1 MSDEFIGAVVNGYE
15 VLSLIGVGGMA
26 RVYLARQQS
35 MNRQVALKVLPMQ
48 FVSDD
53 TYLQRFHREVKIV
66 SQLEHAHIVPVYD
79 YGEYQGQ
86 PYIVMRYMAGG
97 SVDDMLEK
105 GIIPL
110 TRIETILAEIAP
122 ALDHA
127 HAKGVLHRDLK
138 PSNVLLDESGS
149 AFLSDFGI
157 ARLNEGHGVTIT
169 TQGVVG
175 TPSYMSPEQAQGKDM
190 DGRSDIY
197 SLGVMLFELAT
208 GRRPFEADTPYSIA
222 VMQVTTPPP
231 SPRVYNADI
240 PPAVERVILRALSK
254 DPQERP
260 ARAVELVEA
269 LRHAMREGDAEPPE
283 YARPVVPPAP
293 VYAPPQPPPASVAP
307 RYVTPQPNYN
317 AAPVYAPPIMSS
329 ANYTGKLISPQKP
342 RKNRAWTGAVIGGG
356 IGCLFLIVVAIIGMM
371 AISVL
376 LPDRAADNPTS
387 TPSAAPPVAAP
398 PTQANPIRTPIS
410 GTPTPT
416 LDPTSEAARATLLAR
431 QTTAAT
437 PAAPAFPTS
446 SSGGQGGSSSAATP
460 TVATRS
466 VNLNAGVR
474 ELGGTI
480 VYSDQRGGY
489 FQIIELDL
497 ATGRERQLTAGSY
510 DSSYPIISPDGRWI
524 AFQSNRDGNF
534 EIYIMNRNGGELL
547 RLTNNSVMDRLPG
560 WSPNSEWVVYSSDVR
575 GDGTFDILRTR
586 RDGSVTEVLL
596 TGNERQSHPR
606 YSPDGLS
613 IVYTTG
619 ADLLDARSWEIAR
632 LDTQTGQIT
641 RLTNNDV
648 RDASPSFSPDG
659 EKILYITSL
668 SEGTNAIALMDLD
681 GGNQQ
686 ILLNDNQNNWAA
698 AFSPDGRSIIFT
710 RGSGGQD
717 QLYVLE
723 IATGSIRQVASS
735 GNSAH
740 WVE

>member
-1 MSDEFIGAVVNGYE
+1 MSDELIGAVVNGYE

-97 SVDDMLEK
+97 SVDDMLDK
-105 GIIPL
+105 GVIPL
-110 TRIETILAEIAP
+110 ARIETILAEIAP

-138 PSNVLLDESGS
+138 PSNVLLDEAGS

-157 ARLNEGHGVTIT
+157 ARLNEGHGATIT

-231 SPRVYNADI
+231 SPRAYNPEI
-240 PPAVERVILRALSK
+240 SLAVERVILRALSK

-269 LRHAMREGDAEPPE
+269 LRHAMREGDAEAPE
-283 YARPVVPPAP
+283 YTRPVVPPAP

-307 RYVTPQPNYN
+307 RYVTPQPNYI
-317 AAPVYAPPIMSS
+317 AAPAYAPPMTS
-329 ANYTGKLISPQKP
+329 ASYTGKLLSPRKP
-342 RKNRAWTGAVIGGG
+342 RPNRAWAGAVIGGG
-356 IGCLFLIVVAIIGMM
+356 IGCMFLLVVAIIGMM

-376 LPDRAADNPTS
+376 LPDRAVEAPTS
-387 TPSAAPPVAAP
+387 TPSALPPVAAP
-398 PTQANPIRTPIS
+398 PTQVNTIRTPIS

-431 QTTAAT
+431 QTAAAT

-446 SSGGQGGSSSAATP
+446 SGGGQSGSSGA
-460 TVATRS
+460 VATSNITTRT

-489 FQIIELDL
+489 FQIIELNL
-497 ATGRERQLTAGSY
+497 AAGRERQLTSGRF
-510 DSSYPIISPDGRWI
+510 DNSYPVISPDGRWI

-534 EIYIMNRNGGELL
+534 EIYVMNRNGGELL
-547 RLTNNSVMDRLPG
+547 RLTNNNVIDRLPG

-668 SEGTNAIALMDLD
+668 AEGTNAIALMDLD
-681 GGNQQ
+681 GSNQQ

-710 RGSGGQD
+710 RDSGGQD
-717 QLYVLE
+717 QLYVLD